1 MAASG
6 RKNTHPHD
14 HAPSPCAARCQPAV
28 EEGLRASRERSD
40 NKEGKGTGQPTA
52 SSVLKLGKCPATSSE
67 HGTGGP
73 AAPLIRQDHRPRRTL
88 SSCEPHHRS
97 TPRRASRARGPRGG
111 ATGTARP
118 PAPGLQPTPP
128 VQSVAI
134 GVICPGP
141 GHLRPAGPGPRPRRG
156 GQLRR
161 RDVPLVPAAA
171 TYWYPYTCSGDV
183 LRVIIIARI
192 KDLSRAL
199 ITDRQIEMAHA
210 VYQRGLD
217 ERRGNWG
224 QRSRDE

>member
-40 NKEGKGTGQPTA
+40 KKEGKGTGQPTA

-97 TPRRASRARGPRGG
+97 TPRRASRARGEARPAPR
-111 ATGTARP
+111 ARP
-118 PAPGLQPTPP
+118 PLAYSLLL
-128 VQSVAI
+128 
-134 GVICPGP
+134 PGP
-141 GHLRPAGPGPRPRRG
+141 VGRHRCDLPNVFKSAGRSWSPRDRP
-156 GQLRR
+156 
-161 RDVPLVPAAA
+161 
-171 TYWYPYTCSGDV
+171 GD
-183 LRVIIIARI
+183 
-192 KDLSRAL
+192 
-199 ITDRQIEMAHA
+199 
-210 VYQRGLD
+210 
-217 ERRGNWG
+217 
-224 QRSRDE
+224 

>member
-1 MAASG
+1 MPG
-6 RKNTHPHD
+6 H
-14 HAPSPCAARCQPAV
+14 Q
-28 EEGLRASRERSD
+28 LRARHGRPGRATDPTRPPTSANAFQLRTPPPLHPTPSQSSARAAGRRD
-40 NKEGKGTGQPTA
+40 RHRAPARPWPTA
-52 SSVLKLGKCPATSSE
+52 YYS
-67 HGTGGP
+67 
-73 AAPLIRQDHRPRRTL
+73 
-88 SSCEPHHRS
+88 
-97 TPRRASRARGPRGG
+97 
-111 ATGTARP
+111 
-118 PAPGLQPTPP
+118 P

>member
-1 MAASG
+1 MEKSPAA
-6 RKNTHPHD
+6 
-14 HAPSPCAARCQPAV
+14 
-28 EEGLRASRERSD
+28 
-40 NKEGKGTGQPTA
+40 
-52 SSVLKLGKCPATSSE
+52 SSE

-73 AAPLIRQDHRPRRTL
+73 ASPLIRQDHRPRRTL

-97 TPRRASRARGPRGG
+97 TTPSQSSARAAGRRDRHRAP
-111 ATGTARP
+111 ARP
-118 PAPGLQPTPP
+118 WPTAYYSP

-134 GVICPGP
+134 GVICPGRPAPGP